1 MNTLSTA
8 ETLPWLFTGAH
19 PSLDGKYAI
28 GAIVSEKIGGAVV
41 ALSYD
46 GHDMETNLTRLNEAG
61 RFIVEKVNGADG
73 QDCALQLTCAE
84 AIARQIAI
92 KDFAYSDAFTTPPS
106 RSYVQVSKRTD
117 QQQTSLLPKALP
129 TPFLPPTRPSDPAA
143 DTPPPDLRAR
153 FVDALT
159 EAFSEWLAENYN
171 IVDGGGTGNVV
182 QLFAALTAASA
193 KACNSE

>member
-106 RSYVQVSKRTD
+106 RSYVQVSKEPVNSRLHSFQRHFQPPFCRQLVPLIQPPIRRHPICVRVLWTHLQKHLVNGLLRTI
-117 QQQTSLLPKALP
+117 TS
-129 TPFLPPTRPSDPAA
+129 S
-143 DTPPPDLRAR
+143 
-153 FVDALT
+153 
-159 EAFSEWLAENYN
+159 
-171 IVDGGGTGNVV
+171 
-182 QLFAALTAASA
+182 TAAGPATSF
-193 KACNSE
+193 SFLRL